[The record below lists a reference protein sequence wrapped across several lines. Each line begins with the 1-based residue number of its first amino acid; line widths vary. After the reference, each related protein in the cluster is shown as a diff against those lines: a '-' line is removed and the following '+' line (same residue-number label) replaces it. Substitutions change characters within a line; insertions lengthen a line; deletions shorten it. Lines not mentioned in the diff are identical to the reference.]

1 MTNSQ
6 KNIHPAYLQ
15 KPPLGERRKY
25 LEERL
30 ASLNRRLI
38 IIEEELV
45 KLDEDRFYR
54 VCIFGSARTK
64 PGEKIY
70 NEVIEL
76 AEKLASEGID
86 ILTGGGPG
94 LMEAGNIG
102 GKKGRGEA
110 KNKSLSY
117 GITIELDFEPEPN
130 KHLDVNLHH
139 LKFSSRLDEFMR
151 LSHSAICTP
160 GGVGTLLELFFTWQ
174 LVQKSH
180 ISMRPIVLLE
190 SEFWNPIIKWMKE
203 VVWKEKFV
211 SDHDFDYIHIVDTV
225 DEAFQVISKHHN
237 EFREK
242 KIKLSVG

>member
-1 MTNSQ
+1 MSNSQ
-6 KNIHPAYLQ
+6 KTIHPAYLQ

-25 LEERL
+25 LAERL
-30 ASLNRRLI
+30 SSLNRRVI
-38 IIEEELV
+38 IIEEELI
-45 KLDEDRFYR
+45 KLDENRFYR
-54 VCIFGSARTK
+54 TCIFGSARTK

-70 NEVIEL
+70 NEVVSL
-76 AEKLASEGID
+76 AEKLATEGID
-86 ILTGGGPG
+86 VLTGGGPG

-102 GKKGRGEA
+102 AKKGRE
-110 KNKSLSY
+110 KSKTKSLSY

-130 KHLDVNLHH
+130 MHLDVNLHH

-180 ISMRPIVLLE
+180 IPMRPIVLLE
-190 SEFWNPIIKWMKE
+190 SEFWKPLIQWMKD
-203 VVWKEKFV
+203 VVWKNKFV
-211 SDHDFDYIHIVDTV
+211 SDNDFDYIHIVDTV
-225 DEAFQVISKHHN
+225 DEAFEIISKHHK

-242 KIKLSVG
+242 EKK